1 MVSKQLTKIKCTL
14 WVQEVWQKTVIRT
27 NKFTVDF
34 LMMYTT
40 KFYFNDKNGP
50 KYGGSAKK
58 GFLNQLCCFYSK
70 PVQKHFDN

>member
-1 MVSKQLTKIKCTL
+1 
-14 WVQEVWQKTVIRT
+14 
-27 NKFTVDF
+27 
-34 LMMYTT
+34 MMYTT
-40 KFYFNDKNGP
+40 QFYFNDKNGP